1 MPNSN
6 LPDELFE
13 SRAYVP
19 EFSMRITKAQ
29 YGKDNKMRLQMV
41 ASDTE
46 ADSFEEKM
54 SLELFNNFIARRNQ
68 PVPEAFADIVCEE
81 SWQGGDPYLSLA
93 HYRAGKNKINVPGM
107 VEDSFID
114 GNYFKSKAVLEDN
127 DLGRAIFK
135 AINEDRRSP
144 EREDKIRVSIAFL
157 DLKHKHGD
165 MVFER
170 NSKADKCPL
179 CEMGVGDKTYL
190 DGYLVH
196 EAFTRVPAN
205 PRTSVEVQRMAG
217 SNDILTKKDDARSIV
232 GDLAD
237 GLEEKSKIAGEG
249 IITKNDMID
258 PNAEVADTVVEDKTS
273 LPSPVPT
280 SPNGNAARDYET
292 SPDKPTDVP
301 EIGFA
306 ASNRASTTEPDFS
319 NEVTAHGGVPD
330 VNSRVENGG
339 PDHVAAIPYHHLNLA
354 FESLKSAIEKAQTM
368 EDSEEAMKS
377 LVQPMFNKLGEEVR
391 KACMKPYK
399 VDKSGIST
407 DEVRQ
412 IASEV
417 FTQGIT
423 EQVLPLFTELKS
435 MIAQKPATVNVPQND
450 IVQKRSIQLQN
461 RSLTDIDPGASN
473 KPQSIRQ
480 IAAKSTGLSQ

>member
-1 MPNSN
+1 MPNMTE
-6 LPDELFE
+6 ELFE
-13 SRAYVP
+13 SKTYVP

-81 SWQGGDPYLSLA
+81 SWRGGDPYLSLA
-93 HYRAGKNKINVPGM
+93 HYRAGTNKVNVPGM
-107 VEDSFID
+107 VEESFID

-135 AINEDRRSP
+135 AINDDRYKTP

-165 MVFER
+165 LVFER

-205 PRTSVEVQRMAG
+205 PRTSVEVQRMAD
-217 SNDILTKKDDARSIV
+217 NILTKKDDARSIV
-232 GDLAD
+232 GDLAE
-237 GLEEKSKIAGEG
+237 GLEEKSKISGEG
-249 IITKNDMID
+249 IVTKNDMVD
-258 PNAEVADTVVEDKTS
+258 PNVAVDTVVEDKTA

-280 SPNGNAARDYET
+280 NPNGNAERDYET

-319 NEVTAHGGVPD
+319 NEVTAHGGVPAE
-330 VNSRVENGG
+330 NARVENGG
-339 PDHVAAIPYHHLNLA
+339 SDYVAAIPYHHLNLA
-354 FESLKSAIEKAQTM
+354 FESLKSAIDKAQTM

-391 KACMKPYK
+391 KACMKSYK

-407 DEVRQ
+407 EEVRQ

-435 MIAQKPATVNVPQND
+435 MIAQKPATVNVPQNE
-450 IVQKRSIQLQN
+450 VAQKRSIQLQT

-480 IAAKSTGLSQ
+480 IAAKSTGLTQN